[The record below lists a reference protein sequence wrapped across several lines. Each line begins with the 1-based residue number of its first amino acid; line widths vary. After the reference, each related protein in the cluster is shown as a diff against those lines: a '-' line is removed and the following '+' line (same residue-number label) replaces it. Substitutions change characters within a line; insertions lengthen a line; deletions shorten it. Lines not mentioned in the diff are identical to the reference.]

1 MLRNA
6 REPVSESFHTQFL
19 NAQDSPQHPAQYMPM
34 SYRGMRD
41 KEKFLDIGQSPQLS
55 KRCEQ
60 HLPKEQY
67 TQSKLNIYHI
77 LPLTH
82 THVYICTNHIFTTHI
97 NISLPLQHICTIPT
111 HHIYIKYTTHTH
123 HIAYTIYTIQLILS
137 IRHAC
142 IHYQA
147 IIQDFLYHTYTYTT
161 YIYTHHTDTY
171 TIHTQIHT
179 TPYIQ
184 TLIHAIHVQ
193 YISHKY
199 TLHPSIY
206 AHTYILHAFLI

>member
-1 MLRNA
+1 M
-6 REPVSESFHTQFL
+6 
-19 NAQDSPQHPAQYMPM
+19 
-34 SYRGMRD
+34 
-41 KEKFLDIGQSPQLS
+41 
-55 KRCEQ
+55 
-60 HLPKEQY
+60 
-67 TQSKLNIYHI
+67 YHI

-97 NISLPLQHICTIPT
+97 NISLPLQRICTIPT

-123 HIAYTIYTIQLILS
+123 HITYTIYTIQLILS

-161 YIYTHHTDTY
+161 YIHTHHTDTY
-171 TIHTQIHT
+171 TIHTYIHT

-184 TLIHAIHVQ
+184 TLVHAIHVQ

-206 AHTYILHAFLI
+206 AHTYILHALLISHMHTTYVHNTYTPQRHTYTTSRIYMQTYNTMAHTTCT